1 MAEWLFWWTLAAM
14 LWTGHRFG
22 TGVFLS
28 QFSLAALFAGATAIV
43 FPGSLEG
50 QLQFF
55 LFLACL
61 QILVVRRRPG
71 TRHRPH
77 RR

>member
-1 MAEWLFWWTLAAM
+1 M
-14 LWTGHRFG
+14 LWTGHHFG
-22 TGVFLS
+22 TGVFLL
-28 QFSLAALFAGATAIV
+28 QFSLAALGAGVVALV
-43 FPGSLEG
+43 SFGDLER

-61 QILVVRRRPG
+61 QMLLTRRSGVSKRLF
-71 TRHRPH
+71 

>member
-1 MAEWLFWWTLAAM
+1 VAEWLFWWTLAAM
-14 LWTGHRFG
+14 LWTGHHFG
-22 TGVFLS
+22 TGVFLL
-28 QFSLAALFAGATAIV
+28 QFSLAALGAGVVALV
-43 FPGSLEG
+43 SFGDLER

-61 QILVVRRRPG
+61 QMLLTRRSGVSKRLF
-71 TRHRPH
+71 